1 MALTSTSGTARFFS
15 ILLLI
20 LGLAPWASIYALV
33 VAGFQRS
40 NHESFIITTLEQEM
54 TLEKVFQNENA
65 TIEELWRALF
75 RDDRIW
81 KETGAPENT
90 VIHHWTIV
98 LPWGISLAFGI
109 LFPLFLS
116 LCSYMQDDYPL
127 RIDPDDDPWISRHV
141 KERRLYRL
149 IAACERY
156 RKVLT
161 NDDVANDSHNVKT
174 PDDQEVHVPK
184 WNLPLPGSTLTGSST
199 SITRCVEGT
208 CAVCLSHYQVGDS
221 VIWSSNLKCTHV
233 FHDDCILSWLL
244 RRRKQCPCC
253 RQCFLVSQK

>member
-1 MALTSTSGTARFFS
+1 M
-15 ILLLI
+15 LLLI

-116 LCSYMQDDYPL
+116 LCSYMTDDYPL

-156 RKVLT
+156 RKVLLIYIVYVCPYESFCL
-161 NDDVANDSHNVKT
+161 NHSYI
-174 PDDQEVHVPK
+174 
-184 WNLPLPGSTLTGSST
+184 LYLTGS
-199 SITRCVEGT
+199 
-208 CAVCLSHYQVGDS
+208 H
-221 VIWSSNLKCTHV
+221 K
-233 FHDDCILSWLL
+233 
-244 RRRKQCPCC
+244 RRRGKRFPQ
-253 RQCFLVSQK
+253 RQDAGRPRSARTQMEPSIAR

>member
-1 MALTSTSGTARFFS
+1 MIWPPTLVRMALTSTSGTARFFS
-15 ILLLI
+15 MLLLI

-81 KETGAPENT
+81 KETGAPPLST
-90 VIHHWTIV
+90 DCCLWTLPQGTSYIYIV
-98 LPWGISLAFGI
+98 YVCPYESFCLNHSYI
-109 LFPLFLS
+109 LYLTGS
-116 LCSYMQDDYPL
+116 
-127 RIDPDDDPWISRHV
+127 H
-141 KERRLYRL
+141 KRRRGK
-149 IAACERY
+149 R
-156 RKVLT
+156 
-161 NDDVANDSHNVKT
+161 NVKT

>member
-1 MALTSTSGTARFFS
+1 MALTASGTARFFS

-20 LGLAPWASIYALV
+20 LGLAPWASIYALF
-33 VAGFQRS
+33 AGFSRRP
-40 NHESFIITTLEQEM
+40 NHESFIFTTLEQET

-81 KETGAPENT
+81 KETAPDT

-141 KERRLYRL
+141 KERSLYRL

-156 RKVLT
+156 RKVL
-161 NDDVANDSHNVKT
+161 VIYCVCAYESFCLYHSYI
-174 PDDQEVHVPK
+174 
-184 WNLPLPGSTLTGSST
+184 LYFTGSHKRRHGKRFPRHQDARPRSART
-199 SITRCVEGT
+199 QMEPSIAR
-208 CAVCLSHYQVGDS
+208 
-221 VIWSSNLKCTHV
+221 
-233 FHDDCILSWLL
+233 
-244 RRRKQCPCC
+244 
-253 RQCFLVSQK
+253 